1 MLAEHPADWR
11 RSDIYGKG
19 NMVRASV
26 LTFICFLSL
35 CDAAISDVSQAD
47 STRYMETLR
56 PDDTKF
62 VTSITRITKCQIA
75 EAHNPRELALPYPVD
90 AQKHKE
96 QGKALLQLI
105 IDSDFC
111 VRKATILLSSG
122 YYRLD
127 KSGLDF
133 AMNLKFP
140 TSMLTNFKTLDDG
153 QLTFKMP
160 LAWNLIVQKPYVPGD
175 RCAYA
180 PACFDEAPPPDLVE
194 EPGPAPEPSDVWMP
208 GYYAHYARTGYQ
220 WNEGHWEEARPG
232 HHWEP
237 PHWEKFKS
245 KWVFDAG
252 RWESD
257 EKHRS

>member
-1 MLAEHPADWR
+1 M
-11 RSDIYGKG
+11 
-19 NMVRASV
+19 NRASA
-26 LTFICFLSL
+26 LALICFPSF
-35 CDAAISDVSQAD
+35 CHAAISDALQAD
-47 STRYMETLR
+47 PTRYMETLR

-62 VTSITRITKCQIA
+62 VTSITRITRCQIA
-75 EAHNPRELALPYPVD
+75 EAHNPRELALPYPVE

-105 IDSDFC
+105 IDSDLC

-153 QLTFKMP
+153 QLTFQMP
-160 LAWNLIVQKPYVPGD
+160 LVWNLIVQKPYIPGD

-180 PACFDEAPPPDLVE
+180 QACFDEAPPPDLVE
-194 EPGPAPEPSDVWMP
+194 EPGPPPAPSDWP
-208 GYYAHYARTGYQ
+208 CCRH
-220 WNEGHWEEARPG
+220 
-232 HHWEP
+232 
-237 PHWEKFKS
+237 
-245 KWVFDAG
+245 
-252 RWESD
+252 
-257 EKHRS
+257 